1 MQHNYEHITVLVVG
15 PCKSAGTLM
24 AVAAHKLVIG
34 DMGEL
39 GPTTSNLRKMMR
51 SAN

>member
-1 MQHNYEHITVLVVG
+1 
-15 PCKSAGTLM
+15 M

-39 GPTTSNLRKMMR
+39 GPLDIQLKKMMR